1 MGSEVSGCC
10 AVEKAADKAVITQQE
25 AEKPRE
31 KEPAEAAPAPPEKPA
46 PQTPPEPQPP
56 PPEGPSDE
64 EVAAFQERILGGMD
78 VVVLLAD
85 GTGLTCALK
94 LITENAY
101 ALEISA
107 DKNLRLIPFS
117 ELKAILYGKDQLK
130 RVETKANLI
139 EDPQCVALHM
149 VTGNCIPMRF
159 DTVKGK
165 ECFVTMLKKLRA
177 QQNN

>member
-10 AVEKAADKAVITQQE
+10 AVEKAADKAVISQQE
-25 AEKPRE
+25 AEKTTE
-31 KEPAEAAPAPPEKPA
+31 KETAETPPPKPEQTAAQEAPAE
-46 PQTPPEPQPP
+46 PP
-56 PPEGPSDE
+56 PPQGPSDE
-64 EVAAFQERILGGMD
+64 DIAAFQERLSRGMD

-85 GTGLTCALK
+85 GAGLTCALK
-94 LITENAY
+94 LITEPEL

-107 DKNLRLIPFS
+107 DKNLRVIPFS
-117 ELKAILYGKDQLK
+117 ELKAILYGRDQLK

-159 DTVKGK
+159 DTIDAKD
-165 ECFVTMLKKLRA
+165 CFVAMLKKLRA
-177 QQNN
+177 QQSH